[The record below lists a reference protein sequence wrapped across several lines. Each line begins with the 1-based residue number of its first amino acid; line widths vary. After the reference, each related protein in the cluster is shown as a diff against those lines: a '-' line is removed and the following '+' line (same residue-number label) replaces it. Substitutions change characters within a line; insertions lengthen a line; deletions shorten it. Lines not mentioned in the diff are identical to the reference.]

1 MTLRPFDELRAQ
13 GERNHPSIA
22 GIPLVL
28 GGNVFGWTADEN
40 ASFAVLDRFY
50 EAGGRMVDTAQGYS
64 VWAPGH
70 VGGESEA
77 VIGRWMQARGNR
89 AEMRI
94 ATKTGMFGK
103 GGDLGA
109 KVIAEELHKSL
120 ERLQGDY
127 VDLYYAHRDEAVTSQ
142 EEVAEG
148 FDALV
153 RQGLVRE
160 LGASNFSA
168 ERLGRISDIARAKG
182 LASFTV
188 LQNEYNLVER
198 GEYPAELQQLC
209 LDRGIAMLPWF
220 GLAAGFLTGKYR
232 TREDL
237 ARHNRGSSIERFF
250 DKGLTVLP
258 ALDAVAAETG
268 ASPGAVALAW
278 LLAQPGIAAPIASAT
293 RPEQLDVQFEA
304 LRLELTPDQLERLT
318 AAGA

>member
-1 MTLRPFDELRAQ
+1 MTLRQAQ
-13 GERNHPSIA
+13 QDRNHPSIA

-28 GGNVFGWTADEN
+28 GGNVFGWTANED

-70 VGGESEA
+70 VGGESET
-77 VIGRWMQARGNR
+77 VIGKWMKARGNR
-89 AEMRI
+89 AEMRV

-103 GGDLGA
+103 DGNLGPQVV
-109 KVIAEELHKSL
+109 KEELHKSL
-120 ERLQGDY
+120 ERLQSDY
-127 VDLYYAHRDEAVTSQ
+127 VDLYYAHRDEAATPQ
-142 EEVAEG
+142 EDVAAG

-153 RQGLVRE
+153 KQGLVRE

-168 ERLGRISDIARAKG
+168 ERLGRICDIAGSNG
-182 LASFTV
+182 LTPFTV

-198 GEYPAELQQLC
+198 DEYPPELQQLC
-209 LDRGIAMLPWF
+209 LERGIAMLPWF

-237 ARHNRGSSIERFF
+237 ERYNRGSSIERFF

-268 ASPGAVALAW
+268 ASLGAVALAW
-278 LLAQPGIAAPIASAT
+278 LLAQPGVAAPIASAT
-293 RPEQLDVQFEA
+293 RPEQLDIQFEA
-304 LRLELTPDQLERLT
+304 LGLELTQDQLNRLS